1 MDNRLILAVAG
12 SGKTSLILD
21 ELDKRRSSLILT
33 YTVEN
38 FRNIETR
45 IRELND
51 GIIPKHVEV
60 RTYFSFLYSFCLR
73 PYASYILR
81 DKGLRFGPIP
91 QNAQRKPKTSI
102 QRYVTNTKYIYAA
115 RAADM
120 LASSKLLELVR
131 NRLSKHFD
139 DLFIDEVQDF
149 AAHDFN
155 FLFELAKAN
164 ISMLCAGDYYQHTY
178 DSSRDG
184 NTRRSLYKNG
194 PDYYAKQFRD
204 NGFDV
209 DTQSLSSSWRCSKE
223 VCEFVSKMLGLD
235 IDSHGKTQGI
245 VSRVER
251 DDEIAAIYNNPDIV
265 KLFYQNHHKH
275 DCHSNNW
282 GNSKG
287 IDRYRDVCVVLNDT
301 AADLLAANKGSEMNP
316 TTKNK
321 LYVACTRASGNL
333 ILIEERKLKKV
344 IARKER
350 KTNRI

>member
-21 ELDKRRSSLILT
+21 ELNSKRSSLILT
-33 YTVEN
+33 YTIEN
-38 FRNIETR
+38 FRNIEAR
-45 IRELND
+45 IRKAND

-60 RTYFSFLYSFCLR
+60 RTYFSFLYSFCVR

-81 DKGLRFGPIP
+81 DKGLRFGTIP

-102 QRYVTNTKYIYAA
+102 ERYVTSSKYIYSA

-120 LASSKLLELVR
+120 LGSCNLLQLVR
-131 NRLSKHFD
+131 DRLSRHFD
-139 DLFIDEVQDF
+139 DVFIDEVQDF

-164 ISMLCAGDYYQHTY
+164 VSMLCAGDYFQHTY

-184 NTRRSLYKNG
+184 NTRRSLYKKG
-194 PDYYAKQFRD
+194 PDFYTKQFRD
-204 NGFDV
+204 NGFKV
-209 DTQSLSSSWRCSKE
+209 DTKTLSSSWRCSTE
-223 VCEFVSKMLGLD
+223 VCEFVSTKLG
-235 IDSHGKTQGI
+235 INTASHGMNKG
-245 VSRVER
+245 VVRKVNR
-251 DDEIAAIYNNPDIV
+251 CDEIVTIYNDPSIV

-287 IDRYRDVCVVLNDT
+287 IDRYRDVCVVLNNT
-301 AADLLAANKGSEMNP
+301 SADLLAKNKGSEINS

-321 LYVACTRASGNL
+321 LYVACTRAFGDL
-333 ILIEERKLKKV
+333 ILIEERKLKKA
-344 IARKER
+344 IAK
-350 KTNRI
+350 KKLKNN